1 MRFLRGVMLSLLL
14 LIALTVASNRL
25 LTGLWNLGENPV
37 IVRLL
42 GWMPDWI
49 YPLQKPLNGRLWAA
63 GILALL
69 AVYWALCMAIWWRRP
84 RPMRVRTLS
93 GGTMLVNPGAVIK
106 FVKMQID
113 GHPAVISSR
122 VRVRQ
127 TGSSNL
133 AVGAS
138 IDIQPI
144 ESLPVI
150 DEQIKAAVRNGLS
163 QVMGIEKIDEI
174 TLLLDID
181 QKNIALKPGPATEPE
196 PEPPPPPR
204 APLYDD
210 SKPEPA
216 PDLAPP
222 IEPAHEI
229 HLDEPARDAFD
240 SAPEPALEP
249 PPESQLTDEERL
261 REREKMFPGFDLAPA
276 EPKPEDKNP

>member
-1 MRFLRGVMLSLLL
+1 MKFLRGITLGLLL
-14 LIALTVASNRL
+14 LIVLTVASNRL

-37 IVRLL
+37 IARLA

-49 YPLQKPLNGRLWAA
+49 YPLQKPLNTRLWAA
-63 GILALL
+63 GILVLL
-69 AVYWALCMAIWWRRP
+69 AVYWVLCMAIWWRRP

-93 GGTMLVNPGAVIK
+93 GGTMLINPGAVIK
-106 FVKMQID
+106 FVKSQID

-127 TGSSNL
+127 TGSTSL
-133 AVGAS
+133 AVSAS
-138 IDIQPI
+138 INVQPI

-163 QVMGIEKIDEI
+163 QVMGVEKIDEI

-196 PEPPPPPR
+196 PEPAAPPR
-204 APLYDD
+204 APLFEE
-210 SKPEPA
+210 SKPEPEPA
-216 PDLAPP
+216 AASP

-229 HLDEPARDAFD
+229 HFDEPAKEALEP
-240 SAPEPALEP
+240 APEPALTE
-249 PPESQLTDEERL
+249 EERI
-261 REREKMFPGFDLAPA
+261 RAQEKMFPGFDLAPE
-276 EPKPEDKNP
+276 EPLPEDKNS